1 MKYRIIMQRNNNLKK
16 QRDRIL
22 NHISST
28 NTQQCNVI
36 LMELEYPT
44 QRGTNNLELNSFTKA
59 ILNNALH
66 IIRLLTF
73 LLKYLI
79 FVRML
84 QLTGEIVGYAYTHN
98 EQINV
103 KMRFPIRLAITI
115 IHQNENDV
123 FKIAGRNLSPNVSS
137 L

>member
-1 MKYRIIMQRNNNLKK
+1 
-16 QRDRIL
+16 
-22 NHISST
+22 
-28 NTQQCNVI
+28 
-36 LMELEYPT
+36 MELEYPT
-44 QRGTNNLELNSFTKA
+44 WRGTNNLELNSFTKA

-84 QLTGEIVGYAYTHN
+84 QLTGEIVGYAYTCN

-115 IHQNENDV
+115 IHQNENNV
-123 FKIAGRNLSPNVSS
+123 FKIAARY
-137 L
+137 

>member
-1 MKYRIIMQRNNNLKK
+1 M
-16 QRDRIL
+16 
-22 NHISST
+22 
-28 NTQQCNVI
+28 
-36 LMELEYPT
+36 
-44 QRGTNNLELNSFTKA
+44 ELNSFTKA

-115 IHQNENDV
+115 THQNENDV
-123 FKIAGRNLSPNVSS
+123 FKITGRY
-137 L
+137 